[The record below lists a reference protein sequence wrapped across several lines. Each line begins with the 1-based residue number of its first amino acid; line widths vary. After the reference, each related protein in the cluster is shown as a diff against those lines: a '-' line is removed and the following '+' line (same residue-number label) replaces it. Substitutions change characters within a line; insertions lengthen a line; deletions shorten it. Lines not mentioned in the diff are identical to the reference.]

1 MITIVQVRNGF
12 IKRSDVTFF
21 GFSGNTPPYRDH
33 RALSATKSDRLRFI
47 GARDGIFRSQDR
59 RTMNFDRFE
68 LRPLLQAFFKAQD
81 GLSELTFWSYSTRTH

>member
-33 RALSATKSDRLRFI
+33 GALPATISDGLRFI
-47 GARDGIFRSQDR
+47 
-59 RTMNFDRFE
+59 
-68 LRPLLQAFFKAQD
+68 
-81 GLSELTFWSYSTRTH
+81 